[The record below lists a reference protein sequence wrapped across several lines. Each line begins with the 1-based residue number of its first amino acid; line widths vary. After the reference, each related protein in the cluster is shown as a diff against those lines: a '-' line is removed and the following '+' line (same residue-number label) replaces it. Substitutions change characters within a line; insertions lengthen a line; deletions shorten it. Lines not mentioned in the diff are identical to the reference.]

1 MAEVPHSEVDRGAVT
16 RCGQHHLSHDPW
28 YVNLLLSLA
37 LLGRLLLSRPP
48 LIWNAVIIL
57 LFKVVGYSVL
67 FLELFPG
74 VLR

>member
-16 RCGQHHLSHDPW
+16 RCGQHHLSHDSW

-37 LLGRLLLSRPP
+37 LLGRLLLSRPS
-48 LIWNAVIIL
+48 LIWDAVIIL
-57 LFKVVGYSVL
+57 LFKVVSYSVL
-67 FLELFPG
+67 FLELLPG